1 MATYAIGD
9 IQGCMGTLTRLLER
23 IDFRPHQDHLL
34 IVGDLVNR
42 GPSSLEALRWAYAH
56 RHSLTLVLGNHD
68 LALLAYAAGVRPLR
82 PKDTFGALTDAPD
95 KDVLLTWLA
104 RRPFA
109 HLHHDV
115 LLLHAGVLPSWDLN
129 TTLKHADLAHR
140 ALTGPNAAQFL
151 GALEHPPSDDLPLP
165 RPLRE
170 AVAAARVLTYLRVV
184 QPSGKPEFAYK
195 GTRADLPAHLT
206 PWFQAVPRGTQNT
219 TIICGHWA
227 ALGLHTADN
236 VRAIDTGCVWG
247 GPLTAWCLETQ
258 TSYSQDY
265 AELTPPLS
273 AGAD

>member
-9 IQGCMGTLTRLLER
+9 IQGCMRTLTRLLMR

-42 GPSSLEALRWAYAH
+42 GPHSLEALRWAYAH

-82 PKDTFGALTDAPD
+82 PKDTFAALLHAPD
-95 KDVLLTWLA
+95 RDELLAWLI

-109 HLHHDV
+109 HLHGDV

-129 TTLKHADLAHR
+129 TTLARADMAHR
-140 ALTGPNAAQFL
+140 ALTGPDGAQFL
-151 GALEHPPSDDLPLP
+151 QALEGSKGAGGSLSA
-165 RPLRE
+165 PLRE
-170 AVAAARVLTYLRVV
+170 AVDAARVLTYLRVV
-184 QPSGKPEFAYK
+184 QPSGMPEYAYK

-206 PWFQAVPRGTQNT
+206 PWFQAVPRGTSDT

-273 AGAD
+273 TSAD